1 MFDIDKFIADQI
13 IKEGG
18 AKFTNDPLDR
28 GGATKYGVTEV
39 AARAWGYA
47 GKMEDLDYHTAFCIL
62 KERYWYAPHFDQ
74 VDNLS
79 PVLSAR
85 CCEIGINMGVEW
97 PGRFIQRALNVL
109 NQEARLFPD
118 LSVDG
123 HIGRMT
129 LYCLGQFIEQRKDV
143 GLAVLIDMVNS
154 QQRVRY
160 MEIAERDAAQEKWEY
175 GWQSQRV

>member
-79 PVLSAR
+79 PVLS
-85 CCEIGINMGVEW
+85 
-97 PGRFIQRALNVL
+97 GRKAAAKSASTWALTGRA
-109 NQEARLFPD
+109 ASSSAP
-118 LSVDG
+118 
-123 HIGRMT
+123 
-129 LYCLGQFIEQRKDV
+129 
-143 GLAVLIDMVNS
+143 
-154 QQRVRY
+154 
-160 MEIAERDAAQEKWEY
+160 
-175 GWQSQRV
+175 